1 MMGKKTGVGV
11 QMKAKFSPYMTQTH
25 CIAHRLNLAIGDA
38 IKKNETLKKFKQM
51 FETLYHF
58 MSASTLRINKLKAV
72 QDILNEPEISIKEP
86 HSIRWLGLKK
96 AVEAVYDC
104 YGALLVTLS
113 SFACDNPTAK
123 GLHKY
128 FSTYKSALL
137 IGLMMDIHTEL
148 GVLSCELQRQS
159 LVFSDVYP
167 LLEGT
172 VGKLEYM
179 KEHDGNGLHEMK
191 DSIEFKTQSD
201 DEGEPKPFYKGE
213 SLKYYKK
220 GNSDSEFQAVKND
233 YIDSLARN
241 IKKRISKVDC
251 NVLCSLGLLLEPAS
265 YSTECDN
272 AVEYVAQMY
281 GTHKVTKKTVE
292 DVVIET
298 PVDPLLNG
306 DELKTEW
313 QGIKAMVTGCY
324 KSLSLKAFCRKIIQS
339 SLSTSYPNF
348 AKLAEIGLCME
359 VTSVE
364 CERTFSAQNRLKSKY
379 RAALKEESLE
389 ALLTVSLIGPTLSL
403 FKPAGSVRRWVRAKQ
418 RRKRRLTAPY
428 KSRTLKNI
436 MSKCV

>member
-1 MMGKKTGVGV
+1 
-11 QMKAKFSPYMTQTH
+11 
-25 CIAHRLNLAIGDA
+25 
-38 IKKNETLKKFKQM
+38 
-51 FETLYHF
+51 
-58 MSASTLRINKLKAV
+58 
-72 QDILNEPEISIKEP
+72 
-86 HSIRWLGLKK
+86 
-96 AVEAVYDC
+96 
-104 YGALLVTLS
+104 
-113 SFACDNPTAK
+113 
-123 GLHKY
+123 
-128 FSTYKSALL
+128 
-137 IGLMMDIHTEL
+137 
-148 GVLSCELQRQS
+148 
-159 LVFSDVYP
+159 
-167 LLEGT
+167 
-172 VGKLEYM
+172 M

-379 RAALKEESLE
+379 RYISVCFKLKLCECICI
-389 ALLTVSLIGPTLSL
+389 TKYMKII
-403 FKPAGSVRRWVRAKQ
+403 F
-418 RRKRRLTAPY
+418 Y
-428 KSRTLKNI
+428 YYIIIKNI
-436 MSKCV
+436 

>member
-364 CERTFSAQNRLKSKY
+364 CERTFSAQNRLKK
-379 RAALKEESLE
+379 L
-389 ALLTVSLIGPTLSL
+389 P
-403 FKPAGSVRRWVRAKQ
+403 
-418 RRKRRLTAPY
+418 
-428 KSRTLKNI
+428 
-436 MSKCV
+436 